1 MARQDYSFRLTERLL
16 YDYKYQDS
24 AIRTLQEERKALS
37 DDDLPSCST
46 SIVLSQGKT
55 GPQSQTEKWALR
67 RAEKTT
73 RLDRRIAEKK
83 RQRDCIKKARQQL
96 TEEEGQFIWLRY
108 DHEKP
113 HHEIWPALHMS
124 RSAYFEFRKATIA
137 KIAKYIGL

>member
-1 MARQDYSFRLTERLL
+1 MRQDHTFRLTERLL
-16 YDYKYQDS
+16 YEYKYQDS
-24 AIRTLQEERKALS
+24 AIKTLQGELEAF

-67 RAEKTT
+67 QVEKAS
-73 RLDRRIAEKK
+73 RLDRRIADKK
-83 RQRDCIKKARQQL
+83 RQRDCIKEARQQL
-96 TEEEGQFIWLRY
+96 TEEESQFVWMRY